1 MRHELH
7 IDTHVHLYDCFNLK
21 AWVQHA
27 LTNLNVSE
35 SVQGALI
42 VVDRQGQDSLTR
54 LRREVPEF
62 AVWEESPISE
72 GLSIGI
78 IHYCGREL
86 FIVPGVQ
93 YVTSERLEVL
103 ALGSTR
109 LVSDGVSI
117 ETVIEKSLS
126 VPALVC
132 LPWSPGKWLGKR
144 GRCIRS
150 IVSNTSSMELCLGD
164 ISVHGRFWPKSV
176 ILNECM
182 KRGFACFAGTDA
194 LNRPKDCKLVGSFG
208 VSCNLEG
215 PISAQELIYFVR
227 SLSTTSYMSWGRPN
241 GFFTSVERFI
251 SSFL

>member
-1 MRHELH
+1 MRHAFH

-35 SVQGALI
+35 SVQGAL
-42 VVDRQGQDSLTR
+42 VLVDRQGQDSFIR

-62 AVWEESPISE
+62 AVWEELPISDE
-72 GLSIGI
+72 LRIGI
-78 IHYCGREL
+78 IRYCGREL

-109 LVSDGVSI
+109 VVSDGVSI

-150 IVSNTSSMELCLGD
+150 IVSNTSSTELCLGD
-164 ISVHGRFWPKSV
+164 ISVHSRLWPKSL
-176 ILNECM
+176 ILEECA
-182 KRGFACFAGTDA
+182 KRGFACFSGTDA
-194 LNRPKDCKLVGSFG
+194 LNRAKDCSLVGSFG
-208 VSCNLEG
+208 VSCVVDG
-215 PISAQELIYFVR
+215 PILAKDIVSFVR
-227 SLSTTSYMSWGRPN
+227 DLATTSHTVWGGPN